1 MSVACHYLLCYMLT
15 LPLNHLPHLTATDD
29 HPPVPDFPSAENEV
43 LPQHLCR
50 RPRLDGGGVDS
61 GGEHQEAPANP
72 RVQGD
77 R

>member
-1 MSVACHYLLCYMLT
+1 MLT
-15 LPLNHLPHLTATDD
+15 LPPNHLPHLTATDD
-29 HPPVPDFPSAENEV
+29 PPPVPDFPSENEV
-43 LPQHLCR
+43 LLPQHLCR
-50 RPRLDGGGVDS
+50 RPRPDGGGVDS